1 MKLFTSAA
9 ALSLA
14 LALTTPAFATSDKS
28 SGADKDAKTMQH
40 DGSKMQK
47 SGAADGS
54 SSGASGQKTAAD
66 ETSGPVSDIPRN
78 QTGCDEAG
86 GKWDDG
92 ANVCKDAKM

>member
-1 MKLFTSAA
+1 MKLFTSVA

-14 LALTTPAFATSDKS
+14 LAMTTPAFATSDKA

-47 SGAADGS
+47 SGGADGS
-54 SSGASGQKTAAD
+54 SAGSSGQRTAAD

-86 GKWDDG
+86 GKWDDS